1 MTEEDKKDEE
11 IINAFIDMI
20 KRKGW
25 EPMEAKDNMCW
36 FGGKTHYRLADYLPE
51 EAIDSHGLEDID
63 FLVVGWNYSILN
75 ALEKEEKND

>member
-51 EAIDSHGLEDID
+51 KVIDNHSHEDID
-63 FLVVGWNYSILN
+63 FLVVGWRT
-75 ALEKEEKND
+75 